1 VPRRPA
7 ARDWE
12 LFEDWVAGKLED
24 GIPGGALRVDNEHAL
39 RLLREADPA
48 RYDAIQES
56 LTGARS

>member
-12 LFEDWVAGKLED
+12 LFGDWIFGKLDD
-24 GIPGGALRVDNEHAL
+24 GVPGVALRVDNQHAL

-48 RYDAIQES
+48 RYDAIQER
-56 LTGARS
+56 LTRAR